1 MGNLH
6 SVANDTIKGLK
17 AAVTGVIHPTI
28 AVPNENNAAA
38 HNSPV
43 TGYKRPRSQEL
54 VGGSLLSKKP
64 RAPARPS
71 SSSSASDTASAFKL
85 TSIPKKNSLGN
96 SNLTSFDSWRPV
108 LGEKTAALTVLPSA
122 FPSSSDG
129 CSVSSTAFHSS
140 SDGYSTEASVPL

>member
-17 AAVTGVIHPTI
+17 DVVTGVIHPTI
-28 AVPNENNAAA
+28 AVPNENNAVA

-43 TGYKRPRSQEL
+43 TGCKRLRSQGP

-85 TSIPKKNSLGN
+85 TSVPKKHSLGN

-108 LGEKTAALTVLPSA
+108 LGQKAALTVLPPA

-129 CSVSSTAFHSS
+129 CSVSSTAFPSS
-140 SDGYSTEASVPL
+140 SDGYSTEVSIPL

>member
-17 AAVTGVIHPTI
+17 AAVTSVINPTI

-108 LGEKTAALTVLPSA
+108 WGGKAALTVLPSA
-122 FPSSSDG
+122 LPSSSDG
-129 CSVSSTAFHSS
+129 CSVSYTAFPSS
-140 SDGYSTEASVPL
+140 SDGYSTEVSIPL